1 MKTSKPAEEQ
11 ENSRM
16 INSGFVL
23 GFCIGVFEMI
33 VRAFFNHSESGV
45 KQINNV
51 SGLYV
56 LRNPLEKMLIVV
68 DMC

>member
-1 MKTSKPAEEQ
+1 
-11 ENSRM
+11 M

>member
-1 MKTSKPAEEQ
+1 
-11 ENSRM
+11 M

-33 VRAFFNHSESGV
+33 VRVFFNHSESGV

-56 LRNPLEKMLIVV
+56 LKSIRKFREMQMLIVV